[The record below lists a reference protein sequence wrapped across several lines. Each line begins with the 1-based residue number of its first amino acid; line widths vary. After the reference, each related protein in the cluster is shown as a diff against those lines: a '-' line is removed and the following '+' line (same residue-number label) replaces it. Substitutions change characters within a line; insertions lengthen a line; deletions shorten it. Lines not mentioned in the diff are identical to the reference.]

1 MRGRRGLLEGRTGTI
16 REGERWSIGGGNCI
30 IIDAGGGTLE
40 RGRGGAL
47 AEGTV

>member
-1 MRGRRGLLEGRTGTI
+1 M
-16 REGERWSIGGGNCI
+16 REGERWSIGRGNCI
-30 IIDAGGGTLE
+30 NIEEEGGTLE